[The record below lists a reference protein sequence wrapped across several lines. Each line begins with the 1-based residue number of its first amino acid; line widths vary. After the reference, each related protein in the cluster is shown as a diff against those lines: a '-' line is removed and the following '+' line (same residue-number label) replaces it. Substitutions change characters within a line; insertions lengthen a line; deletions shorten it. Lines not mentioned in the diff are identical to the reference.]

1 MSSKSMM
8 NDKSSLY
15 LMDTLSS
22 INKDLLL
29 IDEKLDSLMKTDIS
43 DQMRAFL
50 ADARVAKSNVQQ
62 AMLKLVLCF
71 LKTPPFP

>member
-22 INKDLLL
+22 INKDLFL

>member
-1 MSSKSMM
+1 MISKSMM
-8 NDKSSLY
+8 NTNSSLY
-15 LMDTLSS
+15 LMNTLSS
-22 INKDLLL
+22 INKDLSL
-29 IDEKLDSLMKTDIS
+29 IDEKIDSLMKTDIS

-50 ADARVAKSNVQQ
+50 ADARDAKSNVQQ

>member
-22 INKDLLL
+22 INKDLFL

-43 DQMRAFL
+43 DQMRVFL